1 MPFAPTVYA
10 TASTAVAT
18 NGTLTF
24 GYPTV
29 NGVQTTKGSFGGG
42 FRHIAFVEGLQ
53 NVLNFPKDFSL
64 TYNAQASGVTF
75 TYLGSTSIPA
85 GTRVAL
91 QLDFPGEDS
100 GASPYAVRAG
110 RASGG
115 SVVQVRL
122 GAPAAASATAVVNA
136 QAVAN
141 STAVTLTTAVTLDT
155 PRGLAYKSS
164 NAGDTTQTMT
174 AYGTDEFGVSMTETV
189 TLNGTTAVNG
199 LKAFYK
205 VTGYKASAAL
215 AGNLSIGTQAGVLGI
230 PVVVNRAGY
239 VIGELQDG
247 AKATAGTVT
256 VADFTIP
263 SATTGDVRGTYTPNA
278 APDGSKAFELL
289 IYDPEGTGTGLTQ
302 F

>member
-24 GYPTV
+24 GYPTI

-42 FRHIAFVEGLQ
+42 LRHTAFVEGNQ
-53 NVLNFPKDFSL
+53 TVLNWPKDFSL
-64 TYNAQASGVTF
+64 TYNAQASGITF

-100 GASPYAVRAG
+100 GVSPYAVRGG
-110 RASGG
+110 RVSGG
-115 SVVQVRL
+115 HLVQVRL
-122 GAPAAASATAVVNA
+122 GAPLAASATQVVNA

-141 STAVTLTTAVTLDT
+141 GNLVTLTTPVTLDT

-164 NAGDTTQTMT
+164 NAGDTTQTLT
-174 AYGTDEFGVSMTETV
+174 VIGQDEFGASMTETV

-205 VTGYKASAAL
+205 VISYKASAAL

-230 PVVVNRAGY
+230 PVIVNRAGY
-239 VIGELQDG
+239 VVGELQDG

-263 SATTGDVRGTYTPNA
+263 SATTGDVRGTYTPNS
-278 APDGSKAFELL
+278 APDGSKAYELL
-289 IYDPEGTGTGLTQ
+289 IYDPEGLNPSLTQ